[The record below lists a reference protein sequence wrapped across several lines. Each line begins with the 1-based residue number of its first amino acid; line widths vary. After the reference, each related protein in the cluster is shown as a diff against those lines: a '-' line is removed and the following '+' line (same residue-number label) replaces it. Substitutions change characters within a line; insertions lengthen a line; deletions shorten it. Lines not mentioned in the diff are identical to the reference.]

1 MVDGFNFQNAR
12 CKNYFL
18 THFHSDH
25 TTGLNRAFSSG
36 VIYCS
41 PITAT
46 LLTKDMGMPA
56 ERVIP
61 LPVDTPLVIDGVSVT
76 LMDANHCPGACMM
89 LFKVPSKTGKPQV
102 ILHTGDMR
110 WQPRLAEHP
119 ALRACKVELLYMDT
133 TYCLPKHVFPSQN
146 SAIASLVKVMRE
158 AHAAERKTLFVVGSY
173 HIGKERA
180 FFGAARAMG
189 LKIWCHA
196 AKKRVMEWCEM
207 PKEDMN
213 CLVSKESAAQI
224 HVVFMGQGLQP
235 EALEQRRLKGDYA
248 KIVAFRPTGWSYQK
262 KGLQTRREGNVTIYG
277 IPYSE
282 HSSFAELRDCVK
294 RLRPKRIIPT
304 VNCPDAAS
312 ARAIVDRFADLMDLS
327 RDKSRLDSY
336 FGRTASAPADALAY
350 SAQSSHSGLPPQP
363 EPPSASSAERSG
375 YGDSSPDLGC
385 KPDLV
390 GQDSCRSS
398 QPSLHEAANGASA
411 HALKKERSCGSGPQW
426 TSEDM
431 TFGFLSGD
439 GPAEHEFGDTDLGT
453 ADDQVLPMRAKS
465 RLVPEH
471 AHSAP
476 AVLSP
481 SFTLS
486 RSRHID
492 KAAAELSGTSA
503 RWADD
508 TAVQPD
514 SWAEE
519 HTPRP
524 SFGDAA
530 DLSFETGVRGTVG
543 MSQQG
548 SDSRL
553 QDAAHEQQQELDA
566 MHRLN
571 EVDSCSESPDAVS
584 HSAAQASR
592 SLSLL
597 DGVDI
602 AEQSRILCQIQE
614 QRLYA
619 RQCLTTKKRQMTL
632 GCFVAPKRL
641 R

>member
-1 MVDGFNFQNAR
+1 MVDGFNFQNTR

-61 LPVDTPLVIDGVSVT
+61 LPVDTPIVIDGVSVT
-76 LMDANHCPGACMM
+76 LMDANHCPGACMI
-89 LFKVPSKTGKPQV
+89 LFKVPSKVGKPQV

-189 LKIWCHA
+189 FKIWSHT

-207 PKEDMN
+207 PKADMD

-262 KGLQTRREGNVTIYG
+262 KGLQTRREGNVTIFG

-304 VNCPDAAS
+304 VNCPDATS

-336 FGRTASAPADALAY
+336 FCRTASAPADALAN
-350 SAQSSHSGLPPQP
+350 SAHSSHSALPPEP
-363 EPPSASSAERSG
+363 ESPSASSAERSG
-375 YGDSSPDLGC
+375 HGDSTSDLGC

-390 GQDSCRSS
+390 GRDICRSS
-398 QPSLHEAANGASA
+398 QPSLHEAANGAA
-411 HALKKERSCGSGPQW
+411 AYDLRKEDSCGSGPRW
-426 TSEDM
+426 KSEDM
-431 TFGFLSGD
+431 TLGFHNREGFAEYQSGD
-439 GPAEHEFGDTDLGT
+439 ADLGT
-453 ADDQVLPMRAKS
+453 ADDQVLPMRAESK
-465 RLVPEH
+465 LVPEH

-476 AVLSP
+476 AVLSL
-481 SFTLS
+481 SLTLTTN
-486 RSRHID
+486 RHGD
-492 KAAAELSGTSA
+492 KAAAELPGTPVSCD
-503 RWADD
+503 DD
-508 TAVQPD
+508 TAIQPG

-519 HTPRP
+519 LSPRA

-530 DLSFETGVRGTVG
+530 DVPFDYDVQGTA
-543 MSQQG
+543 SRCQQG
-548 SDSRL
+548 SEMGL
-553 QDAAHEQQQELDA
+553 QNASYERQQELETV
-566 MHRLN
+566 HRLYK
-571 EVDSCSESPDAVS
+571 VDSCSESADAVS
-584 HSAAQASR
+584 QSLAQVRHSS
-592 SLSLL
+592 SLL

-602 AEQSRILCQIQE
+602 AEQSRILCQIQ
-614 QRLYA
+614 QQQLYA
-619 RQCLTTKKRQMTL
+619 RQCQTTKKRQMTL

>member
-61 LPVDTPLVIDGVSVT
+61 LPVDTPIVIDGVSVT

-119 ALRACKVELLYMDT
+119 ALRACNVELLYMDT
-133 TYCLPKHVFPSQN
+133 TYCLPKHVFPNQN
-146 SAIASLVKVMRE
+146 NAIASLVKVMRE

-180 FFGAARAMG
+180 FFGAARAVG
-189 LKIWCHA
+189 FKIWCHA

-207 PKEDMN
+207 PKADMD

-294 RLRPKRIIPT
+294 RLRPKRIVPT

-336 FGRTASAPADALAY
+336 FGRTASAPADALANP
-350 SAQSSHSGLPPQP
+350 AQSSHSAFPLEP
-363 EPPSASSAERSG
+363 ESPSASSAECSG
-375 YGDSSPDLGC
+375 QRESSSDLGC
-385 KPDLV
+385 KPNLV
-390 GQDSCRSS
+390 GHDTCRSS
-398 QPSLHEAANGASA
+398 QPSLHESANGATA
-411 HALKKERSCGSGPQW
+411 HIFKKEDSCASGPQW
-426 TSEDM
+426 KSEDTM
-431 TFGFLSGD
+431 FGFHSRD
-439 GPAEHEFGDTDLGT
+439 GPAEHQSGDTDLGT
-453 ADDQVLPMRAKS
+453 AHDQVLPMRAKS

-481 SFTLS
+481 SITLT
-486 RSRHID
+486 RSRHNNT
-492 KAAAELSGTSA
+492 AAAELSGTSV

-508 TAVQPD
+508 EAVQPD

-519 HTPRP
+519 QSPRAK
-524 SFGDAA
+524 FGDAPNV
-530 DLSFETGVRGTVG
+530 SCEIGVHGTAG
-543 MSQQG
+543 TCHQG
-548 SDSRL
+548 SDSGS
-553 QDAAHEQQQELDA
+553 QDAAHEQQQETV
-566 MHRLN
+566 HRLDKV
-571 EVDSCSESPDAVS
+571 ESCSESADAVS
-584 HSAAQASR
+584 QSAAQAPH

-602 AEQSRILCQIQE
+602 AEQSRILCQIQ
-614 QRLYA
+614 QQHLYT
-619 RQCLTTKKRQMTL
+619 RHCLTTKKRQMTL
-632 GCFVAPKRL
+632 GCFIAPKRL